1 MLLAERLLIY
11 EWPARPTEEKKEQI
25 GSASTGTMA
34 MNAKVI
40 TIPAGLGFKE
50 LALEREP
57 RTRRLLYKPVPLE
70 RLIAANRLAIRG
82 TMFEEEDLA
91 AWLIAEWYLVHRSGG
106 GEKDPVAEQ
115 ILTEFAALRAS
126 GIPAPDPGGGQVH

>member
-1 MLLAERLLIY
+1 MILTETDSQGPA
-11 EWPARPTEEKKEQI
+11 WPTQEEKEQSDARI
-25 GSASTGTMA
+25 DEDDA

-40 TIPAGLGFKE
+40 TIPAGLGFAE

-70 RLIAANRLAIRG
+70 RLVSANRLAIRG

-91 AWLIAEWYLVHRSGG
+91 AWLIAEWYLAHRVRG
-106 GEKDPVAEQ
+106 GEPDPIAEEVLAEIVALQ
-115 ILTEFAALRAS
+115 ATN
-126 GIPAPDPGGGQVH
+126 IPALQPGGDQVH